1 MIAGGLFVM
10 DKLYFEELGKYDM
23 MMDVWGG
30 ENLGTYALPV
40 CRHQTVSGSGGTRVL
55 PCPPSGADAAKG
67 SFQEAAQSLWCAGC
81 QLENTRRTAHR
92 T

>member
-30 ENLGTYALPV
+30 ENLGMNFLLTALFLKA
-40 CRHQTVSGSGGTRVL
+40 SKS
-55 PCPPSGADAAKG
+55 
-67 SFQEAAQSLWCAGC
+67 
-81 QLENTRRTAHR
+81 
-92 T
+92 

>member
-30 ENLGTYALPV
+30 ENLGMIFFTYSIVFEMNWNKILASFLAVHFFRSLP
-40 CRHQTVSGSGGTRVL
+40 GK
-55 PCPPSGADAAKG
+55 D
-67 SFQEAAQSLWCAGC
+67 
-81 QLENTRRTAHR
+81 
-92 T
+92 